1 MAKKNRKPGFTMV
14 ELMIALIVTSVVL
27 SAVAVLANATTVATE
42 KTEQMGCCQ
51 SELRQVSMR
60 LSDLI
65 RRANGVLNASSE
77 EFYLWHDADGDGLA
91 PVGELTRVA
100 RGADGH
106 TLTIGSGETHSACR
120 TVVFAYDTMPE
131 ARFVTV
137 WFDLTE
143 NGLTQRYSVS
153 AGVRGS
159 DEHRQF

>member
-1 MAKKNRKPGFTMV
+1 MLEKARKSGFTMV

-27 SAVAVLANATTVATE
+27 SAVAVLANATTNASEETD
-42 KTEQMGCCQ
+42 QMGRCQ
-51 SELRQVSMR
+51 SHQRQVSMR

-65 RRANGVLNASSE
+65 RRANGIFSASSE

-91 PVGELTRVA
+91 PAGELTRVA

-106 TLTIGSGETHSACR
+106 TLTIGTVETHSDSR
-120 TVVFAYDTMPE
+120 TVEFAYDAAPE

-159 DEHRQF
+159 EEHRQF